1 MRKVVVGWC
10 SIVSDWLDEGCGVS
24 VFRDEAVKLFVG
36 MVSSG

>member
-10 SIVSDWLDEGCGVS
+10 SIVSDWLDAGCGVS